1 MTPAEYKELIKKD
14 TIKIGQDVEMTKEWR
29 AEETQELIDE
39 LVDDGNDLEVL
50 EDFIKDHGESNFNDY
65 IEEYLQ
71 AIDEHGKSNFVDY
84 IEEYLQLVDQYGE
97 EVVESFLE
105 IFNIEDIGGL
115 SDSYQGQYDS
125 GAEFAQSIVNDCYTM
140 DMPSWVEVDWKAT
153 WDNLDYDYTE
163 GSGGHIFSQNF

>member
-14 TIKIGQDVEMTKEWR
+14 TIKIGEDLEMTDSV
-29 AEETQELIDE
+29 TELFNE
-39 LVDDGNDLEVL
+39 LVDDGHDA
-50 EDFIKDHGESNFNDY
+50 DD
-65 IEEYLQ
+65 LQ
-71 AIDEHGKSNFVDY
+71 AFIDEYGKSQFVDY
-84 IEEYLQLVDQYGE
+84 IEEYLQAVDEYNE

-105 IFNIEDIGGL
+105 IFDIDSIGSL

-163 GSGGHIFSQNF
+163 GNGGHIFSQNF

>member
-14 TIKIGQDVEMTKEWR
+14 TIKIGEDLEMTDSV
-29 AEETQELIDE
+29 TELFNE
-39 LVDDGNDLEVL
+39 LVDDGHDADDLQA
-50 EDFIKDHGESNFNDY
+50 FIDEYGKSQFVDY

-71 AIDEHGKSNFVDY
+71 AI
-84 IEEYLQLVDQYGE
+84 EEYNE

-105 IFNIEDIGGL
+105 IFDIDSIGSL

-125 GAEFAQSIVNDCYTM
+125 GAEFAEQLAQDCCDVPR
-140 DMPSWVEVDWKAT
+140 DMSGWIEIDWKAS